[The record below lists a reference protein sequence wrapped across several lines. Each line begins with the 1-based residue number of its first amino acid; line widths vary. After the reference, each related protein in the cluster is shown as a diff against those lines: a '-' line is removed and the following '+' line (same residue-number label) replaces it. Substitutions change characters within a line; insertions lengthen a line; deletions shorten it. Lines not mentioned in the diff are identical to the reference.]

1 MGNLLIIVCSR
12 FPSVSRLYVFNPGLK
27 FSKAERRKC
36 IVIKRKF
43 DSRRIK
49 CPMMRF
55 IRRFCDYFFFIFK
68 SEKENL
74 VSRRKEKNS

>member
-27 FSKAERRKC
+27 FSKPERRKC

-55 IRRFCDYFFFIFK
+55 IRRFCVIFFFLFK
-68 SEKENL
+68 SKKENL